1 MRITLV
7 DHGDDVALAAW
18 HAALAVGVG
27 AGRDDPPIES
37 LADVRVLFRTPESS
51 YLREAYAALDGETVV
66 GTGQLEAPLR
76 DNPRYADVQVAVPPE
91 HRRRGI
97 GAALWDALHDRCRT
111 LRRSTVGAAVMQPI
125 GEDPVPGSSFAAR
138 CGFVHKM
145 TEVRQRLE
153 LPVAAE
159 RLDELE
165 AHAHERTGA
174 YTLRSWQGPC
184 PDEYAE
190 QYARLKGLLATDA
203 PKGDLEYEPEV
214 WDVERLRENER
225 VSAAQ
230 GRTVFTTVAVSPTG
244 SLAGHTQIGV
254 ATKAHQWDTLV
265 DHAHRG
271 HRLGLALKVANLR
284 ILSASRPDLRTVGT
298 WNAPD
303 NGPMIAVN
311 DALGFRPLERDE
323 EWQRIDS

>member
-1 MRITLV
+1 MRITRV
-7 DHGDDVALAAW
+7 DHADDGALAAW
-18 HAALAVGVG
+18 HAAMFAGLG
-27 AGRDDPPIES
+27 AGRDDPPIVS
-37 LADVRVLFRTPESS
+37 LDDVRVTYRTPDTS
-51 YLREAYAALDGETVV
+51 YLHEAYAALDGETVV

-76 DNPRYADVQVAVPPE
+76 DNPRYADVEVVVPPE
-91 HRRRGI
+91 HRRRGV
-97 GAALWDALHDRCRT
+97 GAALWDALHDRCLE
-111 LRRSTVGAAVMQPI
+111 LRRTTLGAEIHQPI
-125 GEDPVPGSSFAAR
+125 GAEPVPGWAFAAR

-145 TEVRQRLE
+145 TEVRQRLQ
-153 LPVAAE
+153 LPIAAE

-165 AHAHERTGA
+165 AHAQQRIGA

-203 PKGDLEYEPEV
+203 PLGDLEYEPEV

-225 VSAAQ
+225 TAAAQ
-230 GRTVFTTVAVSPTG
+230 GRTVFTTVAVSPAG

-254 ATKAHQWDTLV
+254 GDKAHQWDTLV
-265 DHAHRG
+265 HRDHRG
-271 HRLGLALKVANLR
+271 HRLGLAVKVANLR
-284 ILSASRPDLRTVGT
+284 ILTETRPDLRTVGT

-311 DALGFRPLERDE
+311 DALGFRPIERNE
-323 EWQRIDS
+323 EWQRIES